1 MQVVPKVWASKYD
14 FDNVNLLRQQD
25 NIKVG
30 TEIEADLI
38 RRYGTGR
45 GVQLYNGAGVGCD
58 TCDGAYSSK
67 ILQLAGRWQ
76 SAPAASK
83 RIH

>member
-45 GVQLYNGAGVGCD
+45 GVQLYNGAGGGCN
-58 TCDGAYSSK
+58 GRKRYSSEGVNY
-67 ILQLAGRWQ
+67 IVPQNN
-76 SAPAASK
+76 S
-83 RIH
+83 

>member
-45 GVQLYNGAGVGCD
+45 GRKGIETSVCCMVNR
-58 TCDGAYSSK
+58 TK
-67 ILQLAGRWQ
+67 ILWN
-76 SAPAASK
+76 
-83 RIH
+83 